1 MSKKFNTGTI
11 CVQGGYKPKSGEARV
26 LPIYQSTTY
35 KYDDPD
41 TVADLFALKEAGHM
55 YSRISNPTCEALEN
69 KFAELEGGIGAVSVS
84 SGQSAVLLAVL
95 NLCSKGDNIIS
106 TSTLYGGTF
115 NLFKIT
121 LANFGI
127 ETRFIDPDATKEE
140 ILKLVDDNTK
150 LLYGEIIGNPGLNVL
165 NFETLKEV
173 SDKEGLPIVV
183 DNTLATPYLCRPF
196 EHGAHI
202 TVHSTSKYADG
213 HATALGG
220 IVVDSGKFDWTNGR
234 FKNLVDPDPSYHGLK
249 YVETF
254 GDAAYIT
261 KLRVT
266 LLRDFGC
273 TLSPQNAFLT
283 NLGLETLHLRMDRH
297 SANALEIAKYLEKH
311 DKVSW
316 VSYPLLESQKDYA
329 KAKEIL
335 SKGAS
340 GLLTFGIK
348 GGVEA
353 AKIFTKELKLAALVV
368 HLGDAR
374 TSLLHPASTTHSQL
388 TEEEQ
393 IASGVL
399 PDLIRVSVGIEDVED
414 IIADFSQAFDKLI

>member
-1 MSKKFNTGTI
+1 MSKNFRTGTI
-11 CVQGGYKPKSGEARV
+11 CVQGGYKPQSGDARV

-41 TVADLFALKEAGHM
+41 VVADLFALKKAGHM
-55 YSRISNPTCEALEN
+55 YSRISNPTCEALED
-69 KFAELEGGIGAVSVS
+69 KFVQLEGGIGAVSAS

-121 LANFGI
+121 LNNFGI
-127 ETRFIDPDATKEE
+127 ETRFIDPEASEEE
-140 ILKLVDDNTK
+140 ILALVDDNTK
-150 LLYGEIIGNPGLNVL
+150 LLYGEIIGNPGLNIL
-165 NFETLKEV
+165 NFDIFTKV
-173 SDKEGLPIVV
+173 SDKAGIPIVV

-202 TVHSTSKYADG
+202 VIHSTSKYSDG

-220 IVVDSGKFDWTNGR
+220 MVVDSGKFDWTNGR
-234 FKNLVDPDPSYHGLK
+234 FKNLVEPDPSYHGLK

-254 GDAAYIT
+254 GNSAYIT

-297 SANALEIAKYLEKH
+297 SSNALAIAKYLEKH

-316 VSYPLLESQKDYA
+316 VSYPLLEAQKGYDR
-329 KAKEIL
+329 AKEIL
-335 SKGAS
+335 PKGAS

-348 GGVEA
+348 GGVQA
-353 AKIFTKELKLAALVV
+353 AKIFTKSLKLTALVV

-374 TSLLHPASTTHSQL
+374 TSLLHPASTTHGQL
-388 TEEEQ
+388 TEKEQ
-393 IASGVL
+393 LDSGVL

-414 IIADFSQAFDKLI
+414 IIADFGQAFDKLI